1 MQKPALPQPQP
12 WPPRRQQPPA
22 PRPAPPLAPRPAQQ
36 ALPLEPSADE
46 VLAEV
51 QRIWLARPFFRRRF
65 ASLADLLSCPQRRHV
80 LTVCARQALLCR
92 ARRLA
97 G

>member
-1 MQKPALPQPQP
+1 MPKPAPRP
-12 WPPRRQQPPA
+12 WPPRRQLPPPPPA
-22 PRPAPPLAPRPAQQ
+22 AAVPAQQ
-36 ALPLEPSADE
+36 VLQLEPSADE

-65 ASLADLLSCPQRRHV
+65 SSLDALLSDPQRRHV
-80 LTVCARQALLCR
+80 LTVCARQALLAR

-97 G
+97 R